1 MIGVLSVYRLSVA
14 VCQSM
19 CSNLLHC
26 DEAWLVQQVPC
37 DGDVHPDRN
46 GDDRCPVGGDNPA
59 TRLFDD
65 KEQLLG
71 LCREGM
77 RELGRVRLDVLNAF
91 RETVIDPVFVQ
102 KGRGL
107 GEDENVLRSVV
118 SHVGGRSRRW

>member
-1 MIGVLSVYRLSVA
+1 
-14 VCQSM
+14 
-19 CSNLLHC
+19 
-26 DEAWLVQQVPC
+26 
-37 DGDVHPDRN
+37 
-46 GDDRCPVGGDNPA
+46 
-59 TRLFDD
+59 
-65 KEQLLG
+65 
-71 LCREGM
+71 M